1 MWLDRLTG
9 EQFRQLPEIVEPG
22 RYQHTGDGPAFNG
35 HTPVFTGVLV
45 SDGGERCQLGNEVH
59 SFSLSPQAQSAEIET
74 LCKALAAIDV
84 GLSQD
89 PLMSPLMPAAIID
102 TQSNLLPFEE
112 HLLDVVQQGH
122 LHQISQRPRL
132 DLHYED
138 EVADVARAR
147 RLAKGALVHLASHSE
162 LWQRQTLSGVI
173 PKKVLARFSEDD
185 YGIYENRI
193 YARLLDKTERHLR
206 GRLSALK
213 GLQATLDQALKFYES
228 ESVDFRLSR
237 EVCRLWGKTFDQ
249 AATTRVSELLS
260 QTLGTLEYL
269 HRVISGLQ
277 QSGVYLLVSRQAQ
290 VVGALHLTNILSHDP
305 HYRHVALLW
314 DLLDQTTMAT
324 RSSPE
329 ERFSHN
335 QWLADAYSR
344 YAGLVLRHALRPYL
358 PEQDEGIWA
367 GRCIRLQQSG
377 LDWQLVSV
385 VSGEHASEEVLLTVV
400 PWLTDAHLLD
410 ETLQLPL
417 ERFIAWPAIGQE
429 ALQAAYKGQWI
440 TLSPSDMYCVER
452 FGQLVDRVLY
462 RMVLRSYGLPVTKI
476 PVKALVVADGING
489 LHVDRQ
495 NHALELRE
503 AVSRDSIAALKDAL
517 VAANSSRQAEVLER
531 HNQEIIALEQCPV
544 CKAKADLIFQ
554 SPIGFRAN
562 CDKCGTE
569 RYLRREGTQLV
580 FDQTVSGRKDF
591 VALGRRAFSLD
602 VSRILT
608 STGLR

>member
-45 SDGGERCQLGNEVH
+45 SDGGERCQLGNKVH
-59 SFSLSPQAQSAEIET
+59 TFSCSPQAQFAELET
-74 LCKALAAIDV
+74 LCKAVAAIDV

-112 HLLDVVQQGH
+112 HLLGVVQQGH

-138 EVADVARAR
+138 EVADVGRAR

-162 LWQRQTLSGVI
+162 LWQRQTLSGII

-185 YGIYENRI
+185 YGIYENRV

-213 GLQATLDQALKFYES
+213 GLQATLDQALKLYES
-228 ESVDFRLSR
+228 EGVDFRLSR
-237 EVCRLWGKTFDQ
+237 EVCRLWGDTFDQ
-249 AATTRVSELLS
+249 AATSRVSELLS
-260 QTLGTLEYL
+260 QTLGSLESL
-269 HRVISGLQ
+269 FRVISGLR

-305 HYRHVALLW
+305 HYRHLALLW
-314 DLLDQTTMAT
+314 DLLDQTTSAT

-329 ERFSHN
+329 ELFSRN
-335 QWLADAYSR
+335 QYLASAYSR
-344 YAGLVLRHALRPYL
+344 YAGLVLCHALRPYL
-358 PEQDEGIWA
+358 AGQYEGIWA

-377 LDWQLVSV
+377 LDWQLISV

-400 PWLTDAHLLD
+400 PWLADAHFLD
-410 ETLQLPL
+410 ESLQLPL

-429 ALQAAYKGQWI
+429 PQRAAYHGQWVP
-440 TLSPSDMYCVER
+440 LSPSDMYCVER
-452 FGQLVDRVLY
+452 FGLLVDRALY
-462 RMVLRSYGLPVTKI
+462 RMVVRSYGQPLTKI

-503 AVSRDSIAALKDAL
+503 AISRDSIAALKGAL
-517 VAANSSRQAEVLER
+517 VAANSSRQAEALER
-531 HNQEIIALEQCPV
+531 HNQEIIALEKCPV
-544 CKAKADLIFQ
+544 CEVKGNLFFQ

-562 CDKCGTE
+562 CNICGTE
-569 RYLRREGTQLV
+569 RYLRREGSQLV
-580 FDQTVSGRKDF
+580 FDQTVAGRKGF

-602 VSRILT
+602 VSRT
-608 STGLR
+608 AASTGLI

>member
-9 EQFRQLPEIVEPG
+9 EQFRQLPEIVEPC

-59 SFSLSPQAQSAEIET
+59 TFSLSPQAQSAEIET
-74 LCKALAAIDV
+74 LCKAVAAIDV
-84 GLSQD
+84 GLSQN

-112 HLLDVVQQGH
+112 HLLEVVQQGH

-185 YGIYENRI
+185 YGIYENRV

-213 GLQATLDQALKFYES
+213 GLQATLDQALKFYKS
-228 ESVDFRLSR
+228 EGVDFRLSR
-237 EVCRLWGKTFDQ
+237 EVCRLWGDTFDQ
-249 AATTRVSELLS
+249 AATSRVSELLS
-260 QTLGTLEYL
+260 QTLGSLEYI
-269 HRVISGLQ
+269 HRVISGLR

-305 HYRHVALLW
+305 HYRHLALLW
-314 DLLDQTTMAT
+314 DLLDQTTSAT

-329 ERFSHN
+329 ELFSRN
-335 QWLADAYSR
+335 QYLADAYSR

-358 PEQDEGIWA
+358 LGQDEGIWA
-367 GRCIRLQQSG
+367 GRLIRLKQNG
-377 LDWQLVSV
+377 LEWGLFSI
-385 VSGEHASEEVLLTVV
+385 ASDEQAAEESLLTIV
-400 PWLTDAHLLD
+400 PWLTDTQLVGESQQIPLD
-410 ETLQLPL
+410 
-417 ERFIAWPAIGQE
+417 RFIARPAIGQE
-429 ALQAAYKGQWI
+429 LQQSAFQGQWI

-452 FGQLVDRVLY
+452 FGLLVDTALY
-462 RMVLRSYGLPVTKI
+462 RMVLQSYGKPLTKM
-476 PVKALVVADGING
+476 PVKALALADGIDG

-495 NHALELRE
+495 SHALKIRE
-503 AVSRDSIAALKDAL
+503 AVSEDSIVVLKDAL
-517 VAANSSRQAEVLER
+517 VAANSTRQAGALVR
-531 HNQEIIALEQCPV
+531 HNQEIFALEKCPV
-544 CKAKADLIFQ
+544 CDAKVDLYFQ
-554 SPIGFRAN
+554 NPAGFRAN

-569 RYLRREGTQLV
+569 RYLRRKGDQLI

-591 VALGRRAFSLD
+591 VVLGRRAFSLE
-602 VSRILT
+602 I
-608 STGLR
+608 

>member
-22 RYQHTGDGPAFNG
+22 RYQHTGNGPAFNG

-59 SFSLSPQAQSAEIET
+59 SFSLSPQAQSAQIET
-74 LCKALAAIDV
+74 LCKAVAAIDI

-89 PLMSPLMPAAIID
+89 PLMSPLMPATIID
-102 TQSNLLPFEE
+102 TQSNLLPFEK
-112 HLLDVVQQGH
+112 HLLDVVKQGH

-132 DLHYED
+132 DLRYED

-185 YGIYENRI
+185 YGIYENRV
-193 YARLLDKTERHLR
+193 YARLLDKTERHLS

-228 ESVDFRLSR
+228 EGVDFRLSR
-237 EVCRLWGKTFDQ
+237 EVCRLWGMTFDQ
-249 AATTRVSELLS
+249 AATSRVSELLS
-260 QTLGTLEYL
+260 QTLASLESL
-269 HRVISGLQ
+269 FRVISGLQ

-305 HYRHVALLW
+305 HYRHLALLW
-314 DLLDQTTMAT
+314 DLLEQTTSAT

-329 ERFSHN
+329 ELFSRN
-335 QWLADAYSR
+335 QYLADAYSR
-344 YAGLVLRHALRPYL
+344 YAGLVLRHALRPYI
-358 PEQDEGIWA
+358 PEQDEGMWA

-400 PWLTDAHLLD
+400 PWLADACLLD

-429 ALQAAYKGQWI
+429 PQQAAYHGQRVA
-440 TLSPSDMYCVER
+440 LSPSDMYCVER
-452 FGQLVDRVLY
+452 FGQLVDKALY
-462 RMVLRSYGLPVTKI
+462 QMVLRSYGQPLTKV
-476 PVKALVVADGING
+476 PVKALVLADSVKG

-495 NHALELRE
+495 SHVLEVRE
-503 AVSRDSIAALKDAL
+503 AISWDSIAALKGAL
-517 VAANSSRQAEVLER
+517 VAANSFRQAEALER
-531 HNQEIIALEQCPV
+531 HNQEIIALEKCPV
-544 CKAKADLIFQ
+544 CEAKADLFFQ
-554 SPIGFRAN
+554 SPVGFRVN

-569 RYLRREGTQLV
+569 RYLRREGSQLV
-580 FDQTVSGRKDF
+580 FDQTVAGRKGF

-602 VSRILT
+602 VSRSAA

>member
-9 EQFRQLPEIVEPG
+9 EQFRQLSEIVEPG
-22 RYQHTGDGPAFNG
+22 RYQHAGDGPAFNG

-74 LCKALAAIDV
+74 LCKAVAAIDV

-102 TQSNLLPFEE
+102 TQSHLLPFEE

-228 ESVDFRLSR
+228 EGVDFRLSR
-237 EVCRLWGKTFDQ
+237 EVCRLWGMTFNQ
-249 AATTRVSELLS
+249 AATSRVSELLS
-260 QTLGTLEYL
+260 QTLETVEYL

-314 DLLDQTTMAT
+314 DLLGQTTMAT
-324 RSSPE
+324 RSSPK

-385 VSGEHASEEVLLTVV
+385 VSGEDACEEVLLTIV

-410 ETLQLPL
+410 ETLHLPL
-417 ERFIAWPAIGQE
+417 ERFIAWPAIRQQPQ
-429 ALQAAYKGQWI
+429 QAAYQGQWI
-440 TLSPSDMYCVER
+440 ALSPSDMYCVER
-452 FGQLVDRVLY
+452 FGQLVDTVLY
-462 RMVLRSYGLPVTKI
+462 RMVLRSYGQPLTKI
-476 PVKALVVADGING
+476 PVKVLALAGGIHG
-489 LHVDRQ
+489 LHVDHQ
-495 NHALELRE
+495 SHTFEVRE
-503 AVSRDSIAALKDAL
+503 AVSEGSIAVLKHALI
-517 VAANSSRQAEVLER
+517 AANSTRQAEALEQ
-531 HNQEIIALEQCPV
+531 HNQEIVALEKCPV
-544 CKAKADLIFQ
+544 CGAKANLFFQ
-554 SPIGFRAN
+554 SPLGFRAN
-562 CDKCGTE
+562 CDSCGTE
-569 RYLRREGTQLV
+569 RYLRRKGDQLV
-580 FDQTVSGRKDF
+580 FDQSVSDCRDF
-591 VALGRRAFSLD
+591 AALGRRAFSID
-602 VSRILT
+602 ITRVAI
-608 STGLR
+608 STR